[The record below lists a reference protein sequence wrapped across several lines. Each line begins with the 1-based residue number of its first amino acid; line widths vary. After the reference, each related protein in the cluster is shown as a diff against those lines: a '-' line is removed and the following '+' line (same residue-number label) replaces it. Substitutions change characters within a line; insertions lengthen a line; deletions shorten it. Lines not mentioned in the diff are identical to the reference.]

1 MNAKKTDTVATLP
14 PAPKPGRS
22 YSLRIR
28 MATPE
33 VSDVLDQFIA
43 SARWGQQNYKLGE
56 LIELGL
62 KAKGLVK

>member
-1 MNAKKTDTVATLP
+1 MTKKKTGTTDTKP
-14 PAPKPGRS
+14 PSEPGRS

-28 MATPE
+28 MSSPE
-33 VSDVLDQFIA
+33 VSDVLDQYIA
-43 SARWGQQNYKLGE
+43 AARWGQQNYKVGE